1 LVRVAHI
8 AAGGKFST
16 REIRAF
22 TAEAMRMSVENL
34 QSGIL
39 RYDLSKLRA
48 EQLLQKVPPV

>member
-1 LVRVAHI
+1 MRVAHI